1 MDTSGEG
8 HDVGPGD
15 KGPNSAAEKGSL
27 DGKGNWYRLEDKK
40 DELQSPHAPD
50 IALDNIP
57 VAEVPVHGYDGS
69 RYSVVNK
76 ESLEIQ
82 RPDVTT
88 QVNQNDS
95 PISAPSPPDGFKET
109 DHLKAEQLPAYSGS
123 NEYFAPETALST
135 EMDDNSRVT
144 STSTLASSA
153 FSFVSSQRN
162 TTSAPQSPQGQ
173 PGTPGQ
179 PPTPSSNVAIPTGKP
194 PRPTSVPIVTSISSS
209 PRRRREGPEYPR
221 YPDQSFAALQSQHY
235 SSYQPHPLRTRSS
248 HASQNSSFSSIP
260 SRNSRDQI
268 AMVTGAKTV
277 GNTPAQ
283 SPGLFSPVYPASRNK
298 VDESEDSQTS
308 TPLMHPAHMQTPKET
323 HNLSKDVDPSTGH
336 KTLNEYEI
344 LYKLG
349 AGQHGTVKL
358 GRNLDT
364 GEFVAVKIVRRN
376 ARKRRLRRMDDPAD
390 MIKRE
395 IAVLK
400 KARHPHV
407 VSLLEVIDDVQ
418 FGKVYLVL
426 EFVELGEIVWRKMT
440 DKNIATFEMNRIK
453 RELDGTSDPGIENAE
468 VDRFNG
474 TVMHRRR
481 QKAQAFAERNPLA
494 GHGAEDRE
502 AGKPTSA
509 ASEGPF
515 WSLEYG
521 GELEDDDAAQQSS
534 FRSGLGLGV
543 AASMAHDE
551 SSLGTSIHDLPLNE
565 SPETPKPKPVFDRDM
580 LAPDSRPPSS
590 PLPLGNFPET
600 MFGPYTAEGQSTDSL
615 LQTFL
620 NHSLTEEHVEEDDW
634 TAQERLYMHVP
645 CLTISQA
652 LDVFRD
658 TVLGLEFLHYQG
670 IIHRDIKPANLLW
683 TGDHRIKISDFG
695 VSYLG
700 KVIKT
705 QAKDDEVSSPDAAD
719 LQEALELAKTVGTP
733 AFYAP
738 ELCSPDIFGA
748 DSKTPRPLIT
758 GQIDVWALGVTLYG
772 MIFGQL
778 PFFDTNEFVMYEKIA
793 QDALFIPRRRLKGV
807 EDKPKA
813 HMNSNKR
820 FDDILE
826 YEDVDD
832 ELRDLLT
839 RLLDKDPLKRITIK
853 EVKHHPWVLR
863 GIQNQPAWIDET
875 DPNLQS
881 EGRKIEISNEDV
893 QEAVIPVTIVDRIK
907 SSIGSL
913 RRFGTSMHR
922 GRNRKRA
929 DSDGKELQGADLAHP
944 PKTNSEGPESRRTS
958 LRGDEQIFSALRA
971 SRENSEHPLSQSVT
985 ASPEL
990 KADEDYFDDA
1000 NALTK
1005 TSNRSSPH
1013 TKRPN
1018 PPMRSVSSISTAE
1031 SMRTIRPAVPPLIK
1045 ESSSSP
1051 TESFSTNTAIV
1062 DAPGP
1067 LSLGGIFGGSRRF
1080 INKIRSRE
1088 RGRTRDNNPSAESSR
1103 SSSVSNEV
1111 AAPTFEDTR
1120 SSPSLAFSTAVAAG
1134 RVNPPPVLRDD
1145 NPTLALPSVNRPPS
1159 RRDSSVEAFQQAVDL
1174 NNRRRTLEHLEAS
1187 AVPQMRHQAN
1197 PFDANASCPPS
1208 PDDRTFPPLQSPIAN
1223 IHADEALAFG
1233 ISSSSDQLA
1242 STNISESF
1250 SHPSIP
1256 SVVSGASSLSGIV
1269 EPPGYPLAKAIS
1281 PSTIIPRRED
1291 ASADSLDDDPAELT
1305 PREDDVKAAPEDDE
1319 AGYNGE
1325 EEMDSDSDSGGLEM
1339 GGQRKELGP
1348 SASPSMM

>member
-1 MDTSGEG
+1 MEIAS
-8 HDVGPGD
+8 VGPTVGAGD
-15 KGPNSAAEKGSL
+15 EEENFAAGEVSPGRM
-27 DGKGNWYRLEDKK
+27 GNWCCLEDKN
-40 DELQSPHAPD
+40 DELKSPRAH

-57 VAEVPVHGYDGS
+57 AAELPVQGYDAS
-69 RYSVVNK
+69 RSLMVN
-76 ESLEIQ
+76 EELIGTQ
-82 RPDVTT
+82 RSDVAP
-88 QVNQNDS
+88 QVNQSDS
-95 PISAPSPPDGFKET
+95 SARTPSPLQDFQEAYDLRT
-109 DHLKAEQLPAYSGS
+109 QLPAYSGA
-123 NEYFAPETALST
+123 NEYFAPETAPST
-135 EMDDNSRVT
+135 ELDDNSRVT

-162 TTSAPQSPQGQ
+162 TTSAPHSPQGQ
-173 PGTPGQ
+173 PGTSGQ
-179 PPTPSSNVAIPTGKP
+179 SPTSASNIATSTGKP
-194 PRPTSVPIVTSISSS
+194 PRPTSVPIVTSNSSS
-209 PRRRREGPEYPR
+209 TRRRRDGPEYPR
-221 YPDQSFAALQSQHY
+221 YPDQSFAALQLQHY
-235 SSYQPHPLRTRSS
+235 PTNQPHPLRTRSS

-260 SRNSRDQI
+260 SRNSRDHI

-298 VDESEDSQTS
+298 LDESEDSQTS

-336 KTLNEYEI
+336 KTLNEYEL

-349 AGQHGTVKL
+349 QGQHGTVKL

-364 GEFVAVKIVRRN
+364 GELVAVKIVRRN
-376 ARKRRLRRMDDPAD
+376 ARKRRLRRMEDPAE

-440 DKNIATFEMNRIK
+440 FKNIAKFEMSRIK
-453 RELDGTSDPGIENAE
+453 RELDGAFDPDFENAE
-468 VDRFNG
+468 AEKFNSM
-474 TVMHRRR
+474 VVLRRS
-481 QKAQAFAERNPLA
+481 QKAQAFAERKPLA
-494 GHGAEDRE
+494 GHGAEDSDFE
-502 AGKPTSA
+502 KPTSA
-509 ASEGPF
+509 ASEGPLF
-515 WSLEYG
+515 WSSEHG
-521 GELEDDDAAQQSS
+521 GELEDDAAQQSL
-534 FRSGLGLGV
+534 FGGGLSLGV
-543 AASMAHDE
+543 AHSVAHDE
-551 SSLGTSIHDLPLNE
+551 SSLGTSIYDPLSSK
-565 SPETPKPKPVFDRDM
+565 SPETPKPKPVLDRDTH
-580 LAPDSRPPSS
+580 APSLRPTSSPPSLAN
-590 PLPLGNFPET
+590 LPES
-600 MFGPYTAEGQSTDSL
+600 MFGSYTAEEHTTDSL

-620 NHSLTEEHVEEDDW
+620 NHSLTEEQIAKGDW
-634 TAQERLYMHVP
+634 TAEERLFMYVP

-683 TGDHRIKISDFG
+683 TSDHRIKISDFG

-700 KVIKT
+700 KLIKT

-738 ELCSPDIFGA
+738 ELCNPDIFGA
-748 DSKTPRPLIT
+748 DNKTPRPLIT

-772 MIFGQL
+772 MIFGRL
-778 PFFDTNEFVMYEKIA
+778 PFYDTNEFVMYERIA
-793 QDALFIPRRRLKGV
+793 KDALFIPRRRLKGV
-807 EDKPKA
+807 EDKPKP

-839 RLLDKDPLKRITIK
+839 RLLDKDPSKRITIK

-863 GIQNQPAWIDET
+863 GIHNQPAWIDET

-913 RRFGTSMHR
+913 RKFGTSMHR
-922 GRNRKRA
+922 GRNRKRT
-929 DSDGKELQGADLAHP
+929 DSNAREFEGADLARP
-944 PKTNSEGPESRRTS
+944 SKTNSEGPESRRTS
-958 LRGDEQIFSALRA
+958 LRGDEQIFTALRA
-971 SRENSEHPLSQSVT
+971 SRENSEHPLTQSVT

-1000 NALTK
+1000 NAPTM
-1005 TSNRSSPH
+1005 TSNLSSPH

-1031 SMRTIRPAVPPLIK
+1031 SMRTIRAVVPPLIK

-1051 TESFSTNTAIV
+1051 TQSFSTNTAIV
-1062 DAPGP
+1062 DAPGQ

-1103 SSSVSNEV
+1103 SSSISNEAV
-1111 AAPTFEDTR
+1111 APTFDDTH
-1120 SSPSLAFSTAVAAG
+1120 STPSLAFSTAVAAG
-1134 RVNPPPVLRDD
+1134 RVNPPPALRDD
-1145 NPTLALPSVNRPPS
+1145 NYTLAPSSLNQPPL
-1159 RRDSSVEAFQQAVDL
+1159 RRDPSAEAFQQAVDL
-1174 NNRRRTLEHLEAS
+1174 SNRRRTLEPFEAS
-1187 AVPQMRHQAN
+1187 AVSQTRHQAN
-1197 PFDANASCPPS
+1197 PLAANAPCPPS
-1208 PDDRTFPPLQSPIAN
+1208 PDDGTMSPIRSP
-1223 IHADEALAFG
+1223 ITDMHADEAPAFG
-1233 ISSSSDQLA
+1233 VSLSSDQLA

-1256 SVVSGASSLSGIV
+1256 SVISGASSLSGAN
-1269 EPPGYPLAKAIS
+1269 EPPGYPLGKTTS
-1281 PSTIIPRRED
+1281 PSTIVPRTVD
-1291 ASADSLDDDPAELT
+1291 ALAVRLHDDPAELT
-1305 PREDDVKAAPEDDE
+1305 PREDDVKVAPEEDE

-1325 EEMDSDSDSGGLEM
+1325 EELDSDSDNGVLEM
-1339 GGQRKELGP
+1339 GGQRK
-1348 SASPSMM
+1348 